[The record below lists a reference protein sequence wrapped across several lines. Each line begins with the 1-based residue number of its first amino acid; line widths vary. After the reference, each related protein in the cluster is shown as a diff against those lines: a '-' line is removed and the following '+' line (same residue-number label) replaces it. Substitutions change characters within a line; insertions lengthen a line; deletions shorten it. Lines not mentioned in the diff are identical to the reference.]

1 MPKRRKKR
9 PGKNSPVAKHKPKST
24 PGSGPLRSSPASGP
38 NLTRNNKLIE
48 RVRQIIAATPE
59 VRPEKVG
66 PLKKAVEAGTYEI
79 DVRKL
84 ANIFLAE
91 LLLKR

>member
-1 MPKRRKKR
+1 
-9 PGKNSPVAKHKPKST
+9 
-24 PGSGPLRSSPASGP
+24 LRSPPASGAH
-38 NLTRNNKLIE
+38 LARNHKLIE
-48 RVRQIIAATPE
+48 KVRRIIAATPE
-59 VRPEKVG
+59 IRPEKVG